1 MGYSVVNVDGV
12 EPAGRGGA
20 VRLVRRE
27 LGVEAFAPSSV
38 DATPILVARRNAG
51 VTGS

>member
-1 MGYSVVNVDGV
+1 MGYSVVNVDRI
-12 EPAGRGGA
+12 EPTNRDGT
-20 VRLVRRE
+20 VRLIRRE